1 MRHRSRPAPMP
12 CFSPLLGVLATGL
25 AATLGAACNR
35 EPAPATAPAAT
46 TTQRAAPPPSALDLP
61 AVATGDK
68 VDLDALTPG
77 FVRVPA
83 GRVVL
88 GSPPAEAGRGEDE
101 RQHSATIRHSFEMQA
116 TEVTAGDY
124 ERLIGRNPSM
134 HEGCANCPVEQVS
147 WFEAARYC
155 NELSRRRGLPICT
168 VLDEKRPTWKGPEC
182 RGFRLPTEA
191 EWEHAA
197 RGGVDV
203 TAHGGRPGPVET
215 ISWIDTNSELR
226 THPVGEKDPNGYG
239 LFDMLGN
246 VAEWVW
252 DWQDPYPDDAGVD
265 PQGPAGGDN
274 KVFRGGA
281 ARWSADEAR
290 VSFRNAY
297 GPGNKVEFIGFR
309 CVRTLSK

>member
-1 MRHRSRPAPMP
+1 MPSARSIV
-12 CFSPLLGVLATGL
+12 GVAGVRIWLSLVLLATVS
-25 AATLGAACNR
+25 ACGKD
-35 EPAPATAPAAT
+35 EPKPAAV
-46 TTQRAAPPPSALDLP
+46 QEAVAPRAAPPPSALDLP

-83 GRVVL
+83 GRLQL
-88 GSPPAEAGRGEDE
+88 GSPPAEPGRGEDE
-101 RQHSATIRHSFEMQA
+101 RLHAATIRRSFEMQA

-124 ERLIGRNPSM
+124 ERLIGRNPSL
-134 HEGCANCPVEQVS
+134 HEGCATCPVEQVS

-168 VLDEKRPTWKGPEC
+168 ELDEKRPTWKGVDC

-197 RGGVDV
+197 GGGADLA
-203 TAHGGRPGPVET
+203 THGGRPGALEQVA
-215 ISWIDTNSELR
+215 WVDTNSGLQ
-226 THPVGEKDPNGYG
+226 THPVGEKEPNGYG

-290 VSFRNAY
+290 VAFRNAY

-309 CVRTLSK
+309 CVRTLSR